1 MVSVVVLASLLCPA
15 TPPVDPAVQ
24 ERAAKLV
31 RQLGDENFARREEAQ
46 AELTKLGVAAEEA
59 LRQGILSKDPEVRD
73 VCRVLLDKVLVIS
86 RNNRMQAFLADKED
100 RLDPPLAGWK
110 RYQKIVGNT
119 PADRAR
125 YAEIYKQNTTIL
137 EELEQD
143 PKNTAAVT
151 RRIDAFRVALLSPGK
166 DAEVLAEINTYL
178 LTLGDPRVPLDTTAY
193 NRICSVLMILPERGP
208 LLTTVRGNEPT
219 RKLLRSLLLDRST
232 PATLVKALQA
242 AQGLELAETRDWA
255 LSLAVDAK
263 QAAEVRAWAVLV
275 VGQGGGKQAVPLL
288 EPLLK
293 DATEIGK
300 FNLGKTELKTELRD
314 VVLAALIRASA
325 QKFDAYPF
333 PYFQAI
339 PGIKNLAVPRE
350 TWVRRQPKPRGG
362 FEEVARQPA
371 QAQVVI

>member
-1 MVSVVVLASLLCPA
+1 
-15 TPPVDPAVQ
+15 
-24 ERAAKLV
+24 
-31 RQLGDENFARREEAQ
+31 
-46 AELTKLGVAAEEA
+46 LTKLGVAAEGA

-73 VCRVLLDKVLVIS
+73 VCRVLLDKVLATS
-86 RNNRMQAFLADKED
+86 RNNRMEAFLTDNAD

-119 PADRAR
+119 AADRKR
-125 YAEIYKQNTTIL
+125 YAEIYKQHSTIF

-143 PKNTAAVT
+143 PKNTAALT
-151 RRIDAFRVALLSPGK
+151 RRIDALRVTLLTPGK
-166 DAEVLAEINTYL
+166 DSEVLAEINTYL
-178 LTLGDPRVPLDTTAY
+178 LTLGDPRVPLDTAAY

-208 LLTTVRGNEPT
+208 LLTTVRDHEPT
-219 RKLLRSLLLDRST
+219 RKLLRSLLLDRAT

-263 QAAEVRAWAVLV
+263 QPGEVRAWAVLV
-275 VGQGGGKQAVPLL
+275 VGQAGGKQALPLL

-293 DATEIGK
+293 DATAIGK
-300 FNLGKTELKTELRD
+300 FRLGKTELKTELRD

-325 QKFDAYPF
+325 QKTDAYPF

-339 PGIKNLAVPRE
+339 PGIKTLPSPEKLGFVDNPSRE
-350 TWVRRQPKPRGG
+350 AALKKWRDSQPK
-362 FEEVARQPA
+362 AKS
-371 QAQVVI
+371 